1 MFNQYCKPKI
11 QRISQIGE
19 LEIIFNST
27 MKTRYN
33 TGEVLPDGN
42 EATDEMFIN
51 STMIDIYV

>member
-1 MFNQYCKPKI
+1 M
-11 QRISQIGE
+11 GE

-33 TGEVLPDGN
+33 TGEILPDGN